1 MTNVLALIGL
11 VVKLL
16 PFLKEIFLKNKDLR
30 DVVVNN
36 KALLGIFLACVIMF
50 VSNVSQFD
58 RLVAN
63 NQQIKTLNAGL
74 KAIEADYQI
83 TTVEVVALKE
93 SVESYKLRTH
103 SHEIELGKLNEVVRL
118 REERIAEMKE
128 TIAKLRER

>member
-30 DVVVNN
+30 DAVVNN

-93 SVESYKLRTH
+93 SVENYKLRTH
-103 SHEIELGKLNEVVRL
+103 GHEIELSRLNEVVRL

-128 TIAKLRER
+128 TIANLRER